1 MNGNG
6 PETGSG
12 VTPDYGA
19 LTQKLN
25 SYTLAQLTAIQE
37 NKDGLDATGCQI
49 LTGIMATKVRGPKRS
64 TSANVKAPAPP
75 ATSHG
80 VK

>member
-49 LTGIMATKVRGPKRS
+49 LTGIMATKVRGPKV
-64 TSANVKAPAPP
+64 TLAKGHFPP
-75 ATSHG
+75 G
-80 VK
+80 VTQNSNNP